1 MSQTKVWFRS
11 PKGQCLVKP
20 VCRWLDTS
28 IKPNELPC
36 TLPWAQDIHRHSC
49 FLCLH
54 TLSNKGRNRKPS
66 TLNRWTGQNDEGNCQ
81 ESIMQGNCHNP
92 RNDAILC
99 FGLLPLKKTP
109 APFFCPNE
117 IRFSVW
123 TRINI
128 KLARPGVSQPRKLL
142 TFHNPR
148 HSVFSY
154 VKNKR

>member
-1 MSQTKVWFRS
+1 MQ
-11 PKGQCLVKP
+11 
-20 VCRWLDTS
+20 
-28 IKPNELPC
+28 E
-36 TLPWAQDIHRHSC
+36 
-49 FLCLH
+49 
-54 TLSNKGRNRKPS
+54 
-66 TLNRWTGQNDEGNCQ
+66 NCQ
-81 ESIMQGNCHNP
+81 NP